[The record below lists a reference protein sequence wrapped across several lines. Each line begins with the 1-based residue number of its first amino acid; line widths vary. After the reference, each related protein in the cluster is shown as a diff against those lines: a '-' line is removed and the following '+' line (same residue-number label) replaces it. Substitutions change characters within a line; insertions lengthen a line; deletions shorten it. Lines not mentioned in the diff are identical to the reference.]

1 MKARFQVQD
10 LWRKVK
16 VFLLNA
22 MGKEFLVFLFFLALS
37 YSYRVTSLLFT

>member
-16 VFLLNA
+16 DFLLNA
-22 MGKEFLVFLFFLALS
+22 MGKEFLVFLFFLALCLEVEQHNKS
-37 YSYRVTSLLFT
+37 F